1 MSLQI
6 LALADGRLPV
16 ATGVLYTV
24 PVGRTTIIKT
34 ITVVNT
40 DVATRQFNLY
50 LRRTGTLRNISPANQ
65 SIGAGWKSV
74 EDDPHTMQSGDTV
87 EGNASVG
94 GVIDYT
100 IDGVEN
106 A

>member
-1 MSLQI
+1 MSLQVK
-6 LALADGRLPV
+6 ALADGQLGA
-16 ATGVLYTV
+16 ATVVLYTV
-24 PVGRTTIIKT
+24 PIGRTAIIKT

-50 LRRTGTLRNISPANQ
+50 LRRTGTLRRISSANQ
-65 SIGAGWKSV
+65 NLGAGWKSV
-74 EDDPHTMQSGDTV
+74 EDVPHTMESGDTV
-87 EGNASVG
+87 EGSASIA

-106 A
+106 V